1 MKRRVLSIISSI
13 AVFCMIMTVSI
24 VYTEASETEEA
35 KKVDGSYL
43 TTEES
48 STGYSNSKTKGKY
61 LMTGDC
67 TISKAGRGRV
77 YAYASTTANQEVNY
91 IATIVYVEQYN
102 EEEDEW
108 GQVDWWMEKVEN
120 DIYMSTAKTVP
131 VDGGYYYRVVANH
144 LAGDAYPYEETASVT
159 NGIWVN

>member
-1 MKRRVLSIISSI
+1 MKKRVLSLISSI
-13 AVFCMIMTVSI
+13 AVFCMMMTVSI
-24 VYTEASETEEA
+24 VSTEASETKI

-43 TTEES
+43 TTEDS
-48 STGYSNSKTKGKY
+48 STGYSSSKTRGKY

-91 IATIVYVEQYN
+91 MATIVYVEQYN
-102 EEEDEW
+102 EDEDEW

-120 DIYMSTAKTVP
+120 DIYMSTAKTIN

-144 LAGDAYPYEETASVT
+144 LAGDAYPYDESASVT
-159 NGIWVN
+159 DGIWVN

>member
-1 MKRRVLSIISSI
+1 MKKRILSFISSI

-24 VYTEASETEEA
+24 VSTEASET
-35 KKVDGSYL
+35 KKVDASYL

-77 YAYASTTANQEVNY
+77 YAYGSTTANQEVNY
-91 IATIVYVEQYN
+91 IATIVYVEQYL
-102 EEEDEW
+102 EEVDDWGHVDAWMVEDEN
-108 GQVDWWMEKVEN
+108 E
-120 DIYMSTAKTVP
+120 YHLSTAKTVN
-131 VDGGYYYRVVANH
+131 VERGYYYRVRAEH
-144 LAGDAYPYEETASVT
+144 IAGDAYPYDESASVT
-159 NGIWVN
+159 DGILIN